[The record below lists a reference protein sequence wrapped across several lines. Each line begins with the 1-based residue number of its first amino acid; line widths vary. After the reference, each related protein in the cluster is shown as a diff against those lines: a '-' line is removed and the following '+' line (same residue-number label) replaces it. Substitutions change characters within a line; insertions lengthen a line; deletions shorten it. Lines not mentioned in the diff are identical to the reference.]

1 MMRHKSGHKTHSSV
15 KYLHNLTS
23 LLYATVPSQVNI
35 KYLEGEIERL
45 DKLWTKNK
53 LLNIVNLK
61 SVKCDL
67 INDASECVE
76 SNNCEYNVTKGE
88 CDPIQTKIRTLV
100 YEAGSDLYT
109 LFIDKEKGNIPPP
122 RFGNAKIIPEIKGKE
137 GVEILPFVHFF
148 LIGFI
153 YACYFPFT
161 GLGRNESKTKRIK
174 KILEIFSKLVDVKV
188 GKFSKETNIDIL
200 NSELAKYCK
209 KIVQNVFGNFRILN
223 YGKSTSNSP
232 TKLQINQTERA
243 AMTTIVLKVQKLLKN
258 AQETSV
264 IKRELQELY
273 RIVNR
278 KFTPKHIISGY
289 IQNIKK
295 NYLGKDNIIDDIWS
309 DLQLGKMGGR
319 SRKRKTPRKISKRK
333 TPRKIS
339 KRKTPRKISK
349 RKTPRKISKRKRSK
363 RKTPRKTPRKTRSR
377 KRKTRSRKRK
387 TRKRSKK

>member
-1 MMRHKSGHKTHSSV
+1 MMRHKSGHKTHSAV

-309 DLQLGKMGGR
+309 DLQLEKMGGR
-319 SRKRKTPRKISKRK
+319 SRKRKTQRK
-333 TPRKIS
+333 TP
-339 KRKTPRKISK
+339 
-349 RKTPRKISKRKRSK
+349 RKRSK
-363 RKTPRKTPRKTRSR
+363 RKTRSRSRKRKTRSR

-387 TRKRSKK
+387 SRKRKTKSRKRKTKSRKRKRSKKRSKR